1 MTDDA
6 APAAPLTRRLTSAAA
21 TLGVVLVVP
30 VVLAFL
36 VAGPPAAGGAALGS
50 LFGFLLALMTG
61 LRHAV
66 AFLAPI
72 LLAASLAAMLVGTVW
87 WVVGLGLI
95 GLLMGVLSSRGLL
108 LPMAIMGIAW
118 SVSRPTD
125 PASDLVVLMLF
136 AAISGVYAIAIARR
150 LGVPRE
156 VDLPRVATS
165 RAIIM
170 GVGLGLAAVLAGV
183 ATQNWDND
191 NSYWLPMTIFIL
203 GIPAPGVGL
212 TQRAATRVIGTAVG
226 VAVAVT
232 VAVAVVVEVALVG
245 YLLAFAAMV
254 VALAVPTP
262 RWFNAACVSGAIV
275 LALSPTSESVAIG
288 GSRLGATALAAVIVV
303 AVGGVLALVAWLM
316 PTSRGQ
322 AAQLDAFE
330 QELER
335 DSESSA

>member
-6 APAAPLTRRLTSAAA
+6 TPAKPLTRRLTSAAA

-61 LRHAV
+61 LRRAA
-66 AFLAPI
+66 AFLVPI
-72 LLAASLAAMLVGTVW
+72 LLAASLAAMLVETVW

-108 LPMAIMGIAW
+108 LPMAMMGIAW

-156 VDLPRVATS
+156 VDQPRVPTS
-165 RAIIM
+165 RAILM

-191 NSYWLPMTIFIL
+191 NSYWLPMTIFAL

-212 TQRAATRVIGTAVG
+212 TQRAATRVVGTAVG

-232 VAVAVVVEVALVG
+232 VTVVVDVAPVD
-245 YLLAFAAMV
+245 YLLAFCAMV

-316 PTSRGQ
+316 PTSQ
-322 AAQLDAFE
+322 DQEAQLDDFE
-330 QELER
+330 QEREQ
-335 DSESSA
+335 DSEPSA

>member
-6 APAAPLTRRLTSAAA
+6 TPAKPLTRRLTSAAA

-61 LRHAV
+61 LRRAA
-66 AFLAPI
+66 AFLVPI
-72 LLAASLAAMLVGTVW
+72 LLAASLAAMLVDTVW
-87 WVVGLGLI
+87 WVAGLGLI

-108 LPMAIMGIAW
+108 LPMAMMGVAW

-125 PASDLVVLMLF
+125 PASDLVVVMVF
-136 AAISGVYAIAIARR
+136 AAVSGVYAIAIARR
-150 LGVPRE
+150 LGVPRD
-156 VDLPRVATS
+156 VDQPRVATS
-165 RAIIM
+165 RATLM
-170 GVGLGLAAVLAGV
+170 GVGLGLAAVLAGF
-183 ATQNWDND
+183 ATQNWDDD

-212 TQRAATRVIGTAVG
+212 TQRAVTRVLGTAVG

-232 VAVAVVVEVALVG
+232 IAVVVDVALVG
-245 YLLAFAAMV
+245 YVLAFTAMV
-254 VALAVPTP
+254 VVLAVPTP

-288 GSRLGATALAAVIVV
+288 GSRIGATALAAVIVL

-316 PTSRGQ
+316 PTSPGQ
-322 AAQLDAFE
+322 EAQLDDFE
-330 QELER
+330 EELER
-335 DSESSA
+335 DSEPSA

>member
-6 APAAPLTRRLTSAAA
+6 TPGKPLTRRLTSAAA

-36 VAGPPAAGGAALGS
+36 VAGPPAAGGAALGA
-50 LFGFLLALMTG
+50 LFGFLLALMMG
-61 LRHAV
+61 LRRAA
-66 AFLAPI
+66 AFLVPI

-87 WVVGLGLI
+87 WVVGVGLI

-108 LPMAIMGIAW
+108 LPMAMMGIAW

-136 AAISGVYAIAIARR
+136 AAISGVYAIAVARR
-150 LGVPRE
+150 LGVPLN
-156 VDLPRVATS
+156 VDQPRVPTS
-165 RAIIM
+165 RATLM

-191 NSYWLPMTIFIL
+191 NSYWLPMTIFAL

-212 TQRAATRVIGTAVG
+212 TQRAATRVVGTAVG
-226 VAVAVT
+226 VAVAITVT
-232 VAVAVVVEVALVG
+232 VVVDVAPVD
-245 YLLAFAAMV
+245 YLLAFCAMV

-275 LALSPTSESVAIG
+275 LGLSPTSESVAIG

-303 AVGGVLALVAWLM
+303 AVGGVLAVVAWLM
-316 PTSRGQ
+316 PTSQ
-322 AAQLDAFE
+322 DQKAQLDDFE
-330 QELER
+330 KER
-335 DSESSA
+335 EEDCEPSA